1 MNCPRCHSQVIV
13 KNGSIHN
20 KKQKYRCKDCGRQ
33 FVKNPKNRNKPIP
46 QTIIDLIEK
55 LLAER
60 LSLAAIVRITGVS
73 AQWLQT
79 YVNKKYREIP
89 REVNIKKK
97 SKGRLTIECDEM
109 WSFVYKK
116 KNKVWIWLALDVDT
130 REIVGAY
137 MGKRDEA
144 AARELWNS
152 LPSVYR
158 QCAVAYTD
166 FWDAYGL
173 VFPSTRHHAV
183 GKETGLTNHIERFN
197 NTVRQRVG
205 RLVRKSLSF
214 SKKLE
219 NHIGAIW
226 NFIHLY
232 NESIIHDGIFH

>member
-89 REVNIKKK
+89 REVNIKKNLK
-97 SKGRLTIECDEM
+97 ADSR
-109 WSFVYKK
+109 
-116 KNKVWIWLALDVDT
+116 
-130 REIVGAY
+130 
-137 MGKRDEA
+137 
-144 AARELWNS
+144 
-152 LPSVYR
+152 
-158 QCAVAYTD
+158 
-166 FWDAYGL
+166 
-173 VFPSTRHHAV
+173 
-183 GKETGLTNHIERFN
+183 
-197 NTVRQRVG
+197 
-205 RLVRKSLSF
+205 
-214 SKKLE
+214 
-219 NHIGAIW
+219 
-226 NFIHLY
+226 
-232 NESIIHDGIFH
+232 